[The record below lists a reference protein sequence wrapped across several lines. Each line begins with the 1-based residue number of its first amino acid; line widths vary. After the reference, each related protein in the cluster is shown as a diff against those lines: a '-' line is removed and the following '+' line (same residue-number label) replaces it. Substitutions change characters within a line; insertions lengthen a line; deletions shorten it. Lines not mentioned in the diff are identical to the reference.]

1 MEMTYRTPGWLTG
14 LLIVFAFATALT
26 FGLFL
31 FKHAEEA
38 AMAERYRR
46 LKMERTAL
54 GNEKNAIEA
63 KLPLADAGLKVRDE
77 KLAEIKTDRETADD
91 DIKRLLGEH
100 ELAVKATAEAYDKEA
115 KTFATLLEDA
125 KRRRLEV
132 GQQEEAAFVAE
143 RDYDDRRSKS
153 RDAIEKTATEIEGI
167 RRDTRRQN
175 ADLDARIKELSDRVS
190 QLTQQRELNNRDLK
204 SDGQI
209 LAARATD
216 GFVVI
221 DRGHQHNLRKGTRFV
236 VFNRRGGRNVAKGAL
251 EVVEVDARTATARV
265 ESELDANDP
274 LVPGDHVHNPVF
286 DPAAIKTFVIAGD
299 FERFSRDELARFI
312 TESGG
317 KVEPTLTTS
326 SDYLIAGERAETAL
340 TQASK
345 LGVSILSEGQLLEFV
360 RYRPEFAVRAGM
372 IVVLAGKFT
381 AVSKGKVED
390 FVEDAGATV
399 GGDVESG
406 VQVLIV
412 GEGAED
418 EVAKARLLGVTV
430 IDHSQF
436 AHLARD

>member
-1 MEMTYRTPGWLTG
+1 MDQTYRTPGWLTG

-31 FKHAEEA
+31 YKHAEEA
-38 AMAERYRR
+38 AMAERYHR
-46 LKMERTAL
+46 LKNEKTAL
-54 GNEKNAIEA
+54 GNQKNALEA
-63 KLPLADAGLKVRDE
+63 QVPLADTAIKVRDD
-77 KLAEIKTDRETADD
+77 KLAEIKADRETADE

-100 ELAVKATAEAYDKEA
+100 ELAMKATAEAYDKEG

-132 GQQEEAAFVAE
+132 GQQEEAALVAE
-143 RDYDDRRSKS
+143 RDYDDRRSKA
-153 RDAIEKTATEIEGI
+153 RDGIEKTATEIEGI

-175 ADLDARIKELSDRVS
+175 ADLETRIKELSDRVS

-236 VFNRRGGRNVAKGAL
+236 VFNRRGGRNTAKGAV
-251 EVVEVDARTATARV
+251 EVVDVDARTATARV
-265 ESELDANDP
+265 SEEFDGNDP

-286 DPAAIKTFVIAGD
+286 DPAAVKTFVIAGD

-312 TESGG
+312 SESGG
-317 KVEPTLTTS
+317 KVEPQLTTS
-326 SDYLIAGERAETAL
+326 SDYLIAGDRADAAL

-345 LGVSILSEGQLLEFV
+345 LGVSILSEDQLLEFV

-390 FVEDAGATV
+390 FIEDAGATI

-418 EVAKARLLGVTV
+418 EVAQARLLGVTV